1 MVGQETDAALERHDL
16 CRERQQLD
24 LPGREHIP
32 AFLEKALGI
41 FLEQVKVAVY
51 LGQILLI
58 LRGGIGTETDA
69 VPKIVEG
76 EPRHDGVEVDDCNRS
91 AGDIVKHD
99 VVELGIVV
107 SHPQRKFSSRQQ
119 VDEPV
124 GVGLPGAYES
134 DLGLHVGRAAGR
146 VFRHRFLK
154 VFVAVGGVVEVGDD
168 LMQGLGR
175 IRRQQTLEFSE
186 RACGIIEML
195 RLADGLESDGVL
207 DENETAPVLALLV
220 LQIQRAV
227 LCGDELEAF
236 PVGIAALGEDAFLQ
250 KGGDMDHIVHQL
262 GHIGKH
268 VFVHPLED
276 IPPLGIPLPPAAD
289 AIGIVDMAAAVR
301 LGVHGLALQ
310 GKTLGYGQGVT
321 AHRLFILSLGGVG
334 PSQSLSG

>member
-1 MVGQETDAALERHDL
+1 MFIMRD
-16 CRERQQLD
+16 
-24 LPGREHIP
+24 
-32 AFLEKALGI
+32 
-41 FLEQVKVAVY
+41 
-51 LGQILLI
+51 
-58 LRGGIGTETDA
+58 
-69 VPKIVEG
+69 
-76 EPRHDGVEVDDCNRS
+76 
-91 AGDIVKHD
+91 
-99 VVELGIVV
+99 
-107 SHPQRKFSSRQQ
+107 

-236 PVGIAALGEDAFLQ
+236 PI
-250 KGGDMDHIVHQL
+250 
-262 GHIGKH
+262 
-268 VFVHPLED
+268 
-276 IPPLGIPLPPAAD
+276 
-289 AIGIVDMAAAVR
+289 
-301 LGVHGLALQ
+301 
-310 GKTLGYGQGVT
+310 TT
-321 AHRLFILSLGGVG
+321 
-334 PSQSLSG
+334 